1 MLFWR
6 SLRDRI
12 SGRADQDLDRELRD
26 HLDLEA
32 EELRRTGLS
41 ERDARYAAQR
51 RFGNSTLFK
60 DDTRTVW
67 GWTWFE
73 RLIQDIRYGLR
84 MMRKD
89 PGFTELS

>member
-1 MLFWR
+1 MAFWR
-6 SLRDRI
+6 NLRDRI
-12 SGRADQDLDRELRD
+12 SGRADRDLDRELQA

-32 EELRRTGLS
+32 EELRNTGLS
-41 ERDARYAAQR
+41 ERDAQYTAQR
-51 RFGNSTLFK
+51 SFGNSTLMK
-60 DDTRTVW
+60 EDTRTVW
-67 GWTWFE
+67 GWIWFE